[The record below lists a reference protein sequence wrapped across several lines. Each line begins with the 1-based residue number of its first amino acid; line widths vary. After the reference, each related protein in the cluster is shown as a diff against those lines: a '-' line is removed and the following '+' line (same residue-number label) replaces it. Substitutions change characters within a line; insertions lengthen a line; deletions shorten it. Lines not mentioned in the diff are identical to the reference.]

1 MSTGREEH
9 SLKREVGWY
18 GSFSMGYADVGADIY
33 IALGLVSLYA
43 WGGAPLAFLAAAS
56 AYVATGLAY
65 AELASTYPYAGGAQ
79 VYSMKAT
86 NDLMGFLAG
95 WVIMLDYIVDI
106 ALFSM
111 ASAGYLFFIFPQLK
125 AMHVYLG
132 PAKLGPMTI
141 VSMTLIAFLI
151 AINLIGIKESSRF
164 NEAMV
169 TPSLIIQL
177 SILTLGFA
185 LAFSPALF
193 WRQVKELGAPLHM
206 EVAYNKWM
214 SIRTQN
220 MLYGLTLAMSSF
232 IGIESIAQAAEETR
246 RPHRW
251 IPRASK
257 LSVAV
262 VLFFCLG
269 MSVLALGAMP
279 LREFT
284 ADISNPLSVLSSR
297 IPYVGRH
304 FSVLVAVTGFLVTLA
319 SANTGVI
326 GVSRVVFSMGKFNL
340 LPRWFYSVHPRT
352 RTPVRTILV
361 FGSMG
366 ALLTVLEKLE
376 RVADLYNFGALLSYI
391 FVHYSLIA
399 LRNRDREAYR
409 PWKAPVTVR
418 VRGVELPLVGVFGLA
433 SCTAIWLMV
442 IAFHPTGR
450 VLGFLWLAAGTV
462 VYTLYRWSSK
472 LPVASRLGAEMV
484 APGMVRFH
492 TLVLVRL
499 PEKLESIADL
509 ISRNISKNFTLH
521 LMSIID
527 PSIMRP
533 ESVEAVRREA
543 ELELAQ
549 LATSLKRRGF
559 SATYEVAIGEVFEKA
574 AEEASKPIYDF
585 VVVFKRRAARTKDKR
600 AEKSMTE
607 HLTRL
612 VGGKLITLK
621 KRWWP

>member
-1 MSTGREEH
+1 MSARREEH

-33 IALGLVSLYA
+33 IALGLVALYA

-125 AMHVYLG
+125 AIHVYLG
-132 PAKLGPMTI
+132 PAKLGPMAI

-151 AINLIGIKESSRF
+151 AINLVGVRESSRF
-164 NEAMV
+164 NEVMV
-169 TPSLIIQL
+169 TPSLIVQL
-177 SILTLGFA
+177 SILILGFA

-193 WRQVKELGAPLHM
+193 LRQVRELGAPFYM
-206 EVAYNKWM
+206 EVTYSRWM
-214 SIRTQN
+214 SIRAQN
-220 MLYGLTLAMSSF
+220 TLYGLTLAMSSF

-246 RPHRW
+246 RPYKW

-269 MSVLALGAMP
+269 MSVLALGVMP

-304 FSVLVAVTGFLVTLA
+304 FSMLVAVTGFLVTLA

-326 GVSRVVFSMGKFNL
+326 GVSRVVFSMGKFKL
-340 LPRWFYSVHPRT
+340 LPRWFYSVHPKT

-361 FGSMG
+361 FGLMG
-366 ALLTVLEKLE
+366 ALLTALEKLE

-399 LRNRDREAYR
+399 LRNRDKEAYR
-409 PWKAPVTVR
+409 PWKTPVAVR
-418 VRGVELPLVGVFGLA
+418 VKGVELPLVGVFGLA

-442 IAFHPTGR
+442 VAFHPTGR
-450 VLGFLWLAAGTV
+450 VLGFLWLLAGML
-462 VYTLYRWSSK
+462 VYTLYRWSSR
-472 LPVASRLGAEMV
+472 LPVASRLGAQMV
-484 APGMVRFH
+484 APGMVKFH

-499 PEKLESIADL
+499 PEKLDSIADV
-509 ISRNISKNFTLH
+509 ISRNLSRNFTLH

-527 PSIMRP
+527 PSVMKP
-533 ESVEAVRREA
+533 ESVEAVRLEA
-543 ELELAQ
+543 ELELER
-549 LATSLKRRGF
+549 LASSLRKRGF
-559 SATYEVAIGEVFEKA
+559 DVTHEAAIGDVFGRA
-574 AEEASKPIYDF
+574 AGEASKPTYDF
-585 VVVFKRRAARTKDKR
+585 VVVFRRRKARLKDKG

-607 HLTRL
+607 HLTSI
-612 VGGKLITLK
+612 VGGKLIALK
-621 KRWWP
+621 KRW